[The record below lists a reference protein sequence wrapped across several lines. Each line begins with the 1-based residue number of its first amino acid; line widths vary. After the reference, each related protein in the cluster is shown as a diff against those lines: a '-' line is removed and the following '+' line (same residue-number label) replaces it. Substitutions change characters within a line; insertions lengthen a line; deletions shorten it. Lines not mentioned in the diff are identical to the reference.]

1 MHPILFKIG
10 SLTIYTYG
18 FFVFLGVVFG
28 YMVARKNAVKNGIS
42 DSAFADIFFWGIVFG
57 FLGARLLYI
66 LVEIKNLGVDPWG
79 VIFGRSGF
87 VFYGGII
94 SGAVAA
100 YCLAKKFKVD
110 FMKLCDS
117 IAPGLA
123 LGHALGRV
131 GCFFY
136 GCCYGRPDDRCGI
149 LFPSE
154 SPAGMLGVK
163 VLPTQLI
170 ESFCLFVLFLVLWVI
185 SRRKKFDGQIFSLY
199 LILYSVLRF
208 SLEFF
213 RYDPRGTFYGFST
226 SQIISVFIFIGGMTL
241 FFKRRACV

>member
-18 FFVFLGVVFG
+18 LFVFLGVVFG
-28 YMVARKNAVKNGIS
+28 YIVARKNALKNGIS
-42 DSAFADIFFWGIVFG
+42 DSVFTDIFFWVIVSG
-57 FLGARLLYI
+57 FLGARILYI
-66 LVEIKNLGVDPWG
+66 LVEIKNLSVDPWG
-79 VIFGRSGF
+79 IIFGRSGF

-94 SGAVAA
+94 AGAVVA
-100 YCLAKKFKVD
+100 YSLAKKFKVD
-110 FMKLCDS
+110 LMKFCDS
-117 IAPGLA
+117 IAPGLL

-136 GCCYGRPDDRCGI
+136 GCCYGRPDDRFGI
-149 LFPSE
+149 LFPPE

-163 VLPTQLI
+163 VLPIQLV
-170 ESFCLFVLFLVLWVI
+170 ESFCLFVLFLVLWAI
-185 SRRKKFDGQIFSLY
+185 SSRKKFDGQICSLY

-213 RYDPRGTFYGFST
+213 RYDPRGSFYGFST
-226 SQIISVFIFIGGMTL
+226 SQVISVFIFIGGVIL
-241 FFKRRACV
+241 FFKRRVRA